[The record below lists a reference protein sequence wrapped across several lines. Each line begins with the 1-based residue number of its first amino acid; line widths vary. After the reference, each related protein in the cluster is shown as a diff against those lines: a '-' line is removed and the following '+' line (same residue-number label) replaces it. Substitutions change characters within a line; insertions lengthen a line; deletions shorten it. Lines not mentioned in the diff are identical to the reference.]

1 MNQTITRIAPTPS
14 GFLHAGNVFSFLL
27 THYLSKKNNAHLIL
41 RIDDI
46 DKSRYRKE
54 FVEDVFETLRFFEI
68 YYQEGPLD
76 VTDFEKKYSQQLR
89 VPQYFEAIHKLK
101 NLGLL
106 YACTCSRTDTQVH
119 RGIRRCKKNC
129 RERMIPLDTANASWK
144 IKLPPECI
152 VSFTDERLGKVLTD
166 LNSEI
171 GDFVVR
177 RKDGLPSY
185 QIASLCD
192 DAAMQVNYIVR
203 GEDLLP
209 STAAQ
214 LFLAKHLSFDLF
226 SKSTFFHH
234 PLMKDKWGNK
244 MAKSKGSYSIADM
257 RKRNLSK
264 KEILSFIM
272 SQVEKNM
279 NYPDESKFFSKSVLE
294 EIFGF

>member
-1 MNQTITRIAPTPS
+1 MNHTITRIAPTPS

-27 THYLSKKNNAHLIL
+27 TRYLSKKNNAHLIL

-54 FVEDVFETLRFFEI
+54 YVEDIFETLHFFEI
-68 YYQEGPLD
+68 YYQEGPLN
-76 VTDFEKKYSQQLR
+76 VIDFEENYSQQLR
-89 VPQYFEAIHKLK
+89 IPQYFETINKLK

-106 YACTCSRTDTQVH
+106 YACTCSRTDIQAH
-119 RGIRRCKKNC
+119 REVGRCKNNC
-129 RERMIPLDTANASWK
+129 RESIIPFDTANASWK

-152 VSFTDERLGKVLTD
+152 ISFTDERLGKVSVN
-166 LNSEI
+166 LNAVM
-171 GDFVVR
+171 GDFVVL

-234 PLMKDKWGNK
+234 PLMKDQSGNK
-244 MAKSKGSYSIADM
+244 MAKSNGSFSISDM
-257 RKRNLSK
+257 RKRKLSK
-264 KEILSFIM
+264 KEILSLIKNFFENIINDSSK
-272 SQVEKNM
+272 SQ
-279 NYPDESKFFSKSVLE
+279 FFSKLVLE
-294 EIFGF
+294 EIFDC